1 MPNQSQKKLIFKF
14 ILPLGMMEKQST
26 MTMKKVTEVEDY
38 KSLKLYDFQNLKA
51 SIFYQIL
58 SSQDLSLLIVKKS
71 LPLPKL
77 TPEQSEHLNERLQ
90 NQLIQIQEQ
99 YYKST
104 DEGKLKTFISERSF
118 ENDQDREMLIIDACS
133 LIIDFENKYGVKIAD
148 YSEALSKIGIEGTF
162 DQIYR
167 QIKQKRMKYKL
178 LKANKEKQGNE
189 TAKNDFYDLIGIASH
204 KLGYYIP
211 GDILLIEWCGILNT
225 LKRMTDDRGNKKD

>member
-1 MPNQSQKKLIFKF
+1 
-14 ILPLGMMEKQST
+14 MMEKQST
-26 MTMKKVTEVEDY
+26 MIMKNQTEDEDY

-58 SSQDLSLLIVKKS
+58 SSQDLTLLVKNKKS
-71 LPLPKL
+71 LN
-77 TPEQSEHLNERLQ
+77 QSSELSELLQ

-104 DEGKLKTFISERSF
+104 DEGKFKTFISERSF
-118 ENDQDREMLIIDACS
+118 ENDHDREMLIIDACS

-148 YSEALSKIGIEGTF
+148 YSEALSKLGIDGTF
-162 DQIYR
+162 EQIVR

-204 KLGYYIP
+204 KLGYHIP
-211 GDILLIEWCGILNT
+211 SDILLIEWCGILNT
-225 LKRMTDDRGNKKD
+225 LKRMTDGRGNKKD